1 MALFFG
7 EDDLEDAVTKDIGI
21 LVKFLVLEEVALVNF
36 HRLEQGVVL
45 RTVHIFPFVE
55 VAVLACKR
63 MLDCDCFAML
73 AMTYGRTPAA
83 PDGCRSQTS

>member
-1 MALFFG
+1 MPLFLG
-7 EDDLEDAVTKDIGI
+7 EDNLENAVAKNVG
-21 LVKFLVLEEVALVNF
+21 VFVEFLILEEVALVDF

-55 VAVLACKR
+55 VAFLACKR
-63 MLDCDCFAML
+63 KMP
-73 AMTYGRTPAA
+73 GRRTPAA

>member
-1 MALFFG
+1 MPLFLG
-7 EDDLEDAVTKDIGI
+7 EDNLENAVAKNVG
-21 LVKFLVLEEVALVNF
+21 VFVEFLILEEVALVDF